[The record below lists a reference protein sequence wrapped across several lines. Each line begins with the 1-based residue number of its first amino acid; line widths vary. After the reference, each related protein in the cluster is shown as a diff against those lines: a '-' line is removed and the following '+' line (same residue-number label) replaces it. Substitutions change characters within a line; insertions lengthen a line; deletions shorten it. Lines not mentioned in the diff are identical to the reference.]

1 MSTMESS
8 RFDRD
13 SRWSHGL
20 AIVDG
25 LPFKEG
31 RWERGVSR
39 RASAGRDVEIVA
51 ACGRCATWRAEVE
64 SGWALFVWCSCG
76 GGTLGPIVRWIG
88 RK

>member
-8 RFDRD
+8 SFDRD

-25 LPFKEG
+25 LLFKEG

-51 ACGRCATWRAEVE
+51 A
-64 SGWALFVWCSCG
+64 
-76 GGTLGPIVRWIG
+76 
-88 RK
+88 